1 MLTNCGNLRLNRAQS
16 SAASPSG
23 RSSRTWRMVTHR
35 STARARATAANFDPN
50 PQRSP
55 DTYQYTDSSDDQ
67 WAALSSASTTAEPQ
81 GPWPRIATYTEMM
94 NEQLRRIHDTEWYE
108 RKWYSMVDRMQQIRR
123 VGDICGVLPHL
134 ITRHPTCPRTLAIVL
149 AARKRVAELRQM
161 GRAAPPRT
169 PAEDWEVQSII
180 RHNRCIEQFRQALIR
195 HSRGEQ
201 VLLGMWV
208 PIVHTNRPQSS
219 GTPHG
224 ERTVNQRDFRE
235 PEPEGL
241 H

>member
-16 SAASPSG
+16 SAVSPSG

-35 STARARATAANFDPN
+35 STARARAAAANFDPN

-94 NEQLRRIHDTEWYE
+94 NAQLRRIHGTEWYE
-108 RKWYSMVDRMQQIRR
+108 CKWTSMVDRMQRIRR
-123 VGDICGVLPHL
+123 VGDMCGVLPHL

-149 AARKRVAELRQM
+149 AARAGITELRQI
-161 GRAAPPRT
+161 GHVVPPRT
-169 PAEDWEVQSII
+169 PAMEQEELETIKSII
-180 RHNRCIEQFRQALIR
+180 AELRPAQIR
-195 HSRGEQ
+195 HSRGE
-201 VLLGMWV
+201 
-208 PIVHTNRPQSS
+208 
-219 GTPHG
+219 
-224 ERTVNQRDFRE
+224 
-235 PEPEGL
+235 
-241 H
+241 